1 MTKNSNLPDNA
12 KIAVLIPCYNEA
24 QTIADVVRDFKEE
37 LPEAEIYVYDNN
49 SADNTDEIAR
59 NAGAIV
65 RYEKKQGKGNV
76 VKTMFAEIDA
86 DCYVMVDG
94 DNTYPPDRVREMCRA
109 VLCDGADMVIGDRL
123 SSSYFTENKKVFNSF
138 GNVLVRFL
146 VNTLFRAKVN
156 DIMTGLRV
164 MSKRFVKTM
173 PRLSGGFEIET
184 EMTIYAVDSKMK
196 IVEIPVNYR
205 DRPMGSVS
213 KLNTFKDGFKVLK
226 TVGKLWCKYR
236 SATLFTI
243 LALISFIVRLCLK
256 AAVEFGNNTFASAI
270 SVFGILT
277 LVFAL
282 IAVVLGFI
290 QNILRQSRINH
301 INEEFKR

>member
-1 MTKNSNLPDNA
+1 MIKNSNPPNDA
-12 KIAVLIPCYNEA
+12 KIAVLIPCYNES
-24 QTIADVVRDFKEE
+24 QTIADVVRDFKDA

-49 SADNTDEIAR
+49 SSDNTDEIAR
-59 NAGAIV
+59 EAGAIV

-76 VKTMFAEIDA
+76 VRSMFAEIDA

-94 DNTYPPDRVREMCRA
+94 DNTYPPDRVREMCDA
-109 VLCDGADMVIGDRL
+109 VLRDGADMVIGDRL
-123 SSSYFTENKKVFNSF
+123 SSSYFTENKRVFNSF

-146 VNTLFRAKVN
+146 VNTLFRARVN
-156 DIMTGLRV
+156 DIMTGLRA
-164 MSKRFVKTM
+164 MSRRFVKNM

-184 EMTIYAVDSKMK
+184 EMTVYAVDAKLK
-196 IVEIPVNYR
+196 IVEVPVNYR

-236 SATLFTI
+236 SASLFTV
-243 LALISFIVRLCLK
+243 LAVISLIVRLCLT
-256 AAVEFGNNTFASAI
+256 AAINYGSKIPDSSI
-270 SVFGILT
+270 SVWGLLT
-277 LVFAL
+277 LVFAI

-290 QNILRQSRINH
+290 QNTLRQRRINN
-301 INEEFKR
+301 INEGSKR